1 MKALVK
7 YGQEPGMVE
16 LRDVEKPSVRVG
28 AVLLKVK
35 AAGICG
41 WDIEMWKHTMANP
54 VTIPVTQGH
63 EFSGEVME
71 LGDGVTGWNIGD
83 RVAAETSAHV
93 CGKCYLCLSGDYQLC
108 PERKGFGYGVD
119 GAFAEYVVVRQE
131 ILHAI
136 PRGISYEEAALT
148 EPFCV
153 THHALTDQ
161 IEVRKDD
168 TVLVIGPGPVGL
180 ITLQMAKVLGAK
192 RTILAG
198 TSSNSARMKIAAE
211 NGWADV
217 TIDIGKEDPMQVVA
231 EVTGGR
237 GADVVAD
244 CAGGTS
250 SLNMALECVRRK
262 GSIVKIG
269 WGPKPFNQSLDI
281 LLRKSAILAGTFGH
295 NRKDW
300 NAVIG
305 MFADGRLHPKQL
317 ISSVLPLTDWHKAF
331 EMIEAKQAIKI
342 VLVP

>member
-1 MKALVK
+1 
-7 YGQEPGMVE
+7 MVE
-16 LRDVEKPSVRVG
+16 LRDVVKPTVRPG

-63 EFSGEVME
+63 EFSGEIME
-71 LGDGVTGWNIGD
+71 LGDGVTGWKIGD
-83 RVAAETSAHV
+83 RVASETSAVV
-93 CGKCYLCLSGDYQLC
+93 CGECHLCLAGDYQLC

-119 GAFAEYVVVRQE
+119 GAFAEFVVVRQE

-136 PRGISYEEAALT
+136 PQGISYEEAALT

-153 THHALTDQ
+153 AHHALTDQ
-161 IEVRKDD
+161 IQVKNDD

-180 ITLQMAKVLGAK
+180 ISLQMAKVLGAK
-192 RTILAG
+192 KTILAG
-198 TSSNSARMKIAAE
+198 TSSNAARMKIAAD

-217 TIDIGKEDPMQVVA
+217 TIDIGKENPMQVVA

-250 SLNMALECVRRK
+250 ALSMALECVRRK

-269 WGPKPFNQSLDI
+269 WGPQPFNQSLDI
-281 LLRKSAILAGTFGH
+281 LLRKSVILAGTFGH

-305 MFADGRLHPKQL
+305 MFADGRLHPKPM
-317 ISSVLPLTDWHKAF
+317 ISYVLPLTDWHKAF
-331 EMIEAKQAIKI
+331 EMIEAKQAVKV